1 MFKSMRQNGFTK
13 GTDREHKRS
22 MEGGFR
28 HTTSESWLDGN
39 EQLMVGGKQKM
50 YTMQDMKKVGL
61 PWWFRLCTSKP
72 GGTGLIPSQGNKIP
86 RITQQKK
93 KKKKKHF
100 KEPSSVSKAVDSSAV
115 TKIPHNSSRLVGTSD

>member
-1 MFKSMRQNGFTK
+1 
-13 GTDREHKRS
+13 

-72 GGTGLIPSQGNKIP
+72 GGTGLIPSQELRSHISHS
-86 RITQQKK
+86 KK
-93 KKKKKHF
+93 KKK
-100 KEPSSVSKAVDSSAV
+100 EKAF
-115 TKIPHNSSRLVGTSD
+115 